1 MTQEEY
7 KQLED
12 LLGKLQDE
20 FKKPYIIQIR
30 PGFLIDGYHI
40 GVYDAGFCR
49 SGKLIKEGGGANI
62 ESVVKKLTSTTP

>member
-12 LLGKLQDE
+12 LLCKLQCKFE
-20 FKKPYIIQIR
+20 KPYILQIR

-40 GVYDAGFCR
+40 GLYDAGFCGG
-49 SGKLIKEGGGANI
+49 GKLIKQAGSCSI
-62 ESVVKKLTSTTP
+62 ESVVKKLTT